1 MKQGPWFLA
10 GLSLALSQVLA
21 VTPGTAA
28 TTTSAA
34 TVTSLL
40 TQSATAATG
49 TAIASRLEP
58 TEATPAADANGRYLY
73 VVLFHEPSLA
83 VYDGGIAGLAATSP
97 RSTGA
102 RKLDAHSSEA
112 IAYRDYLA
120 SRQADHLAGIAQTVG
135 RTVDARRQYLNVL
148 NGAAMALSIDE
159 ARAVAALPSVKAVL
173 IDEEMQPD
181 TDVGPTWIGA
191 PAFWDG
197 ATTSG
202 IGNRGEGVIVG
213 IIDGGVRTNHDA
225 FATVAGDG
233 YTHINP
239 FGAGVYTGHCASN
252 AGVCTDKLI
261 GYHVLAGTFG
271 GDAHGTHVA
280 STAAG
285 NPLDATFL
293 GLDFA
298 VSGVAPRANV
308 ISYQVCAPGCAQS
321 NSAAAVNL
329 AVGEGVDVLNYSI
342 SGSDNPWNTIIDLA
356 FLQANEAGISVA
368 VSAGNTG
375 PNPATTTKTGA
386 WVVGVANYSHD
397 RIVGNG
403 VDAAGLT
410 GLVSVQGTGPQLSAD
425 ITAPVIDAATAMAGN
440 ELGCNPFPAG
450 TFAGAIA
457 FLQRGSCTFAIKE
470 GNVRAAGAV
479 AMLLFNSQGG
489 PPSVAG
495 GLEAAVIPVTML
507 DQPDGLEVRT
517 AIAASPGAQA
527 TIYVAASID
536 FRDSWGDVTAGTSGR
551 GPSQFDVLKPDFAAP
566 GTNIL
571 AAGMNAPT
579 DSLAFMSGTSMAS
592 PHGAGAL
599 ALVIGQH
606 PTWSPAMVKSAIS
619 LTARSEG
626 LVKENGSTPA
636 DPFDRGSGMIDLT
649 GTAVIGFALDE
660 THANYVAANP
670 AIGGDPRTLNQA
682 SVQDRACA
690 GTCTWE
696 RTLTS
701 VLPGDEDYTVSV
713 VAPDGMWVAVEPA
726 TFSLASGETQ
736 TLVITADVASFAL
749 NSWQFADVVITP
761 ASAEVATAHLPLAIR
776 GVTAPTVAVIDV
788 DPTDIVV
795 TLKPGASDDALLS
808 IGNIGV
814 QTLIWSL
821 AADSGGGAPEWLVL
835 DPPSGTT
842 AGGASR
848 DVALGFD
855 ATGLAPGIHEA
866 TLTITSNDRTT
877 PTLDI
882 LVTLTVTDPDDVIF
896 ADGFE
901 CAEGLP
907 GCTPP

>member
-1 MKQGPWFLA
+1 MKQGFGLLA
-10 GLSLALSQVLA
+10 GFSLAMSQALA
-21 VTPGTAA
+21 IAPAA
-28 TTTSAA
+28 SAGLGA
-34 TVTSLL
+34 AAMQAMA
-40 TQSATAATG
+40 TQSPAAL
-49 TAIASRLEP
+49 ASRIDP
-58 TEATPAADANGRYLY
+58 TPATPAADASGRYLY
-73 VVLFHEPSLA
+73 VLLFQEPSLA
-83 VYDGGIAGLAATSP
+83 VYDGSIAGLPATSP
-97 RSTGA
+97 RKTGA
-102 RKLDAHSSEA
+102 RKLDANSNEA
-112 IAYRDYLA
+112 IAYRNHLEH
-120 SRQADHLAGIAQTVG
+120 RQDQHLAGVAQAIG
-135 RTVDARRQYLNVL
+135 RVVEPRRQYLNVL
-148 NGAAMALSIDE
+148 NGAAVALTIDE
-159 ARAVAALPSVKAVL
+159 ARVVAALPPVKAVL

-191 PAFWDG
+191 PAFWNG

-202 IGNRGEGVIVG
+202 VGNRGEGVIVG
-213 IIDGGVRTNHDA
+213 IIDGGIRANHDA
-225 FATVAGDG
+225 FAAIASDG
-233 YTHINP
+233 YTHVNP
-239 FGAGVYTGHCASN
+239 FGAGVYTGYCATN

-261 GYHVLAGTFG
+261 GYHVLAGSFA
-271 GDAHGTHVA
+271 GDAHGTHVG

-285 NPLDATFL
+285 NPLSADFL
-293 GLDFA
+293 GLGFE
-298 VSGVAPRANV
+298 VSGVAPRANL

-329 AVGEGVDVLNYSI
+329 AVAEGVDVLNYSI
-342 SGSDNPWNTIIDLA
+342 SGSDSPWNTIIDLA

-410 GLVSVQGTGPQLSAD
+410 GLVSVQGTGPQLTAD
-425 ITAPVIDAATAMAGN
+425 ITAPVIDAATAMPGN

-450 TFAGAIA
+450 TFNGAIA

-495 GLEAAVIPVTML
+495 GLETAVIPVTML
-507 DQPDGLEVRT
+507 DQPDGLEVRA
-517 AIAASPGAQA
+517 AIAGNPGSQA
-527 TIYVAASID
+527 TIHLAASID

-571 AAGMNAPT
+571 AAGMTAPT

-592 PHGAGAL
+592 PHGAGSL

-606 PTWSPAMVKSAIS
+606 PDWSPAMVKSAIS

-649 GTAVIGFALDE
+649 GAAVIGFALDE

-690 GTCTWE
+690 GTCTWQ

-701 VLPGDEDYTVSV
+701 VLPDAEEYTVSV
-713 VAPDGMWVAVEPA
+713 VAPNGMWVAVEPA
-726 TFSLASGETQ
+726 TFSLAAGDTQ
-736 TLVITADVASFAL
+736 TLAITADVASFPL

-761 ASAEVATAHLPLAIR
+761 ASAEVAIARLPLAIR
-776 GVTAPTVAVIDV
+776 GVAAPAAAVIDV
-788 DPTDIVV
+788 DPTDIALS
-795 TLKPGASDDALLS
+795 LKPDASDEVLLS
-808 IGNIGV
+808 VGNGGA

-821 AADSGGGAPEWLVL
+821 AAESGGSAPDWLVP

-848 DVALGFD
+848 DVVLGFD
-855 ATGLAPGIHEA
+855 ATGLAPGTYEA
-866 TLTITSNDRTT
+866 TLTITSNDPAT
-877 PTLDI
+877 PAVEVP
-882 LVTLTVTDPDDVIF
+882 VTLTVTDPDDAIF

-901 CAEGLP
+901 CADGLP
-907 GCTPP
+907 GCPA